1 MIAGLLWFAVIFLLL
16 TIPEN
21 DFPKISWI
29 DAIHGDKLVHIGLFF
44 ILCYFFS
51 LFVIDRK
58 NALTLIFIISVLA
71 LLYGIA
77 MEFVQKY
84 FTKSRSFEIGDMVA
98 DGIGAFLSYFWWRY
112 KIKSLDR
119 NRGRNQN

>member
-1 MIAGLLWFAVIFLLL
+1 MIAGLVWFAIIFYLL
-16 TIPEN
+16 TLPGN
-21 DFPKISWI
+21 DLPKIPWM
-29 DAIHGDKLVHIGLFF
+29 DRLQVDKLVHISLFF

-51 LFVIDRK
+51 LFVSDKK
-58 NALTLIFIISVLA
+58 NALTFIFLISFLA

-84 FTKSRSFEIGDMVA
+84 YVVNRSFDIDDMAA

-112 KIKSLDR
+112 KIKKKPR
-119 NRGRNQN
+119 

>member
-1 MIAGLLWFAVIFLLL
+1 MIAGLLWFAVIFYLL
-16 TIPEN
+16 TLPGNDLPE
-21 DFPKISWI
+21 ISWMS
-29 DAIHGDKLVHIGLFF
+29 AIHGDKLVHIGLFF

-51 LFVIDRK
+51 LFFKDRK
-58 NALTLIFIISVLA
+58 NALAIIFTISLLA

-84 FTKSRSFEIGDMVA
+84 WAINRSFDIGDMVA

-112 KIKSLDR
+112 KIKR
-119 NRGRNQN
+119 PR